1 MSYFKALRFTK
12 KVDREIELQ
21 KQCQNSINE
30 AIKYYEKY
38 YEEKLGRK
46 LSLMEQDKLKNKI
59 IKHYYGDMRY
69 ENKVGD

>member
-30 AIKYYEKY
+30 AIKYYE
-38 YEEKLGRK
+38 EKLGRK
-46 LSLMEQDKLKNKI
+46 LSLMEQGILKNKI
-59 IKHYYGDMRY
+59 IKDYYGDMRY
-69 ENKVGD
+69 ENKVGE

>member
-30 AIKYYEKY
+30 AIKYYE
-38 YEEKLGRK
+38 EKLGRK
-46 LSLMEQDKLKNKI
+46 LSLMEQGRLKNKI
-59 IKHYYGDMRY
+59 IKDYYGDMRY
-69 ENKVGD
+69 

>member
-30 AIKYYEKY
+30 AIKYYE
-38 YEEKLGRK
+38 EKLGRT
-46 LSLMEQDKLKNKI
+46 LSLMEQGILENKI
-59 IKHYYGDMRY
+59 IKDYYGDMRY
-69 ENKVGD
+69 ENKVGE

>member
-30 AIKYYEKY
+30 AIKYYE
-38 YEEKLGRK
+38 EKLGRK
-46 LSLMEQDKLKNKI
+46 LSLMEQGRLKNKI
-59 IKHYYGDMRY
+59 IKDYYGDMRY
-69 ENKVGD
+69 ENKVGE